1 MTSSRQVTRM
11 CAITRRRKNRNELV
25 RITRQ
30 NDVWKINSN
39 NEIEGRSIYLDLSQ
53 NKIIQKFEKQ
63 QRRFK
68 INDEN
73 MQEIVTELKRM
84 RDAQNI

>member
-11 CAITRRRKNRNELV
+11 CAITRTRKNRNELV

-30 NDVWKINSN
+30 NDVWKINSD

>member
-1 MTSSRQVTRM
+1 MTSSKQVTRM
-11 CAITRRRKNRNELV
+11 CAVTRTRKKRSELI
-25 RITRQ
+25 RITKK
-30 NDVWKINSN
+30 NDNWHLNMDNKL
-39 NEIEGRSIYLDLSQ
+39 EGRSLYLDISQ
-53 NKIIQKFEKQ
+53 NKVIEKFEKQ

-73 MQEIVTELKRM
+73 MQEIVMELKRM

>member
-11 CAITRRRKNRNELV
+11 CAITRTRKNRNELV

-30 NDVWKINSN
+30 NDVWKINSDN
-39 NEIEGRSIYLDLSQ
+39 KIEGRSIYLDLSQ